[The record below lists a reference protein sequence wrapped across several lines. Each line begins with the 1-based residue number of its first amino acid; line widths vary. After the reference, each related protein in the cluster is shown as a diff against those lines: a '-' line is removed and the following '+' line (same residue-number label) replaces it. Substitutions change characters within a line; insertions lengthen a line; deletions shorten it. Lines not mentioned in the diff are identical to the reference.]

1 MPAILKTS
9 KGSAVSAGSSSTV
22 PSVPSLSTSRLAEHL
37 RSSARFWKL
46 WLRQPALD
54 VAEASLRLRRLRGM
68 SQAQLARKLGTQQP
82 AIARLESGTGNPR
95 LSTVVELAE
104 ALGATVR
111 VEMTPLE
118 LAAANRPRMVPWWTS
133 FEGVDPQSGQ
143 LGGTPVHVFV
153 QATVVLNQNFYALAP
168 AANVDTAAAVITE
181 EPV

>member
-9 KGSAVSAGSSSTV
+9 RNSAVSAGSSSTV
-22 PSVPSLSTSRLAEHL
+22 PSVPSHSTSRLAEHL

-54 VAEASLRLRRLRGM
+54 VAEASLRLRRLRGL
-68 SQAQLARKLGTQQP
+68 SQAQLAKKLGTQQP

-118 LAAANRPRMVPWWTS
+118 LAAANRPRMVPWWAA
-133 FEGVDPQSGQ
+133 FEDIDQQSRQ
-143 LGGTPVHVFV
+143 LGDTPTQLLL
-153 QATVVLNQNFYALAP
+153 QATFALNLNFYAFHP
-168 AANVDTAAAVITE
+168 AASDATAVAISTE
-181 EPV
+181 DPV